1 MESNDKGVELTT
13 EPAIETRFGFT
24 KEKQPLSGRAIKI
37 SAICTAAAVTAA
49 MLISSPENSAIDA
62 SPGISSPGTS
72 EISQSERVKLD
83 AYSPVKEEK
92 KLKNNSTKRGTH
104 VAVRLPGIEK
114 INRNSSLNIPPGSLV
129 KAVLLTG
136 ASDGSA
142 KVEVKEP
149 LRDHGETLVPAGAVL
164 WGKAKSGEDR
174 LFIQFTKMR
183 LKDGEVQDVNADAAD
198 FNDQTIGLKGSRV
211 GRYAL
216 KYATAVGLN
225 FVGGM
230 AEGLQQ
236 REIVGTQV
244 ITKPDAKNALLNG
257 ASRATL
263 EMGNQEMQKIRS
275 QPTVIQVPAGTE
287 IYVMFGASD

>member
-1 MESNDKGVELTT
+1 MENNDKGVELTS
-13 EPAIETRFGFT
+13 EPSIDARFGFS

-37 SAICTAAAVTAA
+37 SAICTVTAVVTV
-49 MLISSPENSAIDA
+49 MLISSPEDSTRDE
-62 SPGISSPGTS
+62 SPGISSPETS
-72 EISQSERVKLD
+72 ELSRAQGIKLD
-83 AYSPVKEEK
+83 SYSPAEDEQ
-92 KLKNNSTKRGTH
+92 KLKGNSHKRGR
-104 VAVRLPGIEK
+104 VVVRLPGVEAIG
-114 INRNSSLNIPPGSLV
+114 RNSSQNIQPGSLV

-136 ASDGSA
+136 ASDGPA
-142 KVEVKEP
+142 KVEVKEA
-149 LRDHGETLVPAGAVL
+149 LRDRGETLVPAGAIL
-164 WGKAKSGEDR
+164 WGKAQSGEDR
-174 LFIQFTKMR
+174 LFIRFTKMR
-183 LKDGEVQDVNADAAD
+183 LKDGDVQDINADAAD
-198 FNDQTIGLKGSRV
+198 FSDQTAGLKGSRV

-257 ASRATL
+257 ASRAAL